1 MAPNVLAWKLLQFS
15 IEIFISHL
23 LKLGTKFPSKIS
35 CCLTSDSSTSYE
47 SSSSPCI
54 LQKVIII
61 ETD

>member
-1 MAPNVLAWKLLQFS
+1 MAPNVLACKLLQFS

-47 SSSSPCI
+47 SSSPCI